1 MCAGVVAD
9 KFGRRPAVFWSSMVA
24 LLGVVIQTA
33 AQDIAM
39 FVLGRIILGLGA
51 SASGIAGGVYL
62 SESFPSRFRA
72 WGVGSL
78 NDLYWVGALLAAGI
92 TLGTGTWT
100 TSWAWRAPLLIQG
113 IFSLLCILILPFVPE
128 SPRWLQYQ
136 GLFEEARLV
145 VAQTNANSN
154 LSDPVVLT
162 IYKEIVDALKME
174 KESKRSVADIVKDP
188 IARRRFSIG
197 SSVGPLSTVV
207 GNLIALFYL
216 GPELNTA
223 GITDSRAQLHVNV
236 VLNAWCLICSLFGTL
251 LVSSWGRR
259 PTVLV
264 GQSLLTACLFI
275 IGGLSKVYAD
285 NGPKGTSNRLVYGTV
300 AVIFLFQGFYSLAW
314 TPLIYLYPTEVMNYS
329 IRANGL
335 AFSSFMLSSLT

>member
-1 MCAGVVAD
+1 MCAGIVAD
-9 KFGRRPAVFWSSMVA
+9 RFGRRPAIFWTSLIA
-24 LLGVVIQTA
+24 ILGVVIQTA
-33 AQDIAM
+33 AQDVAM
-39 FVLGRIILGLGA
+39 FALGRIILGLGA

-62 SESFPSRFRA
+62 SETFPSRFRA

-113 IFSLLCILILPFVPE
+113 LFSLLCILILPFVPE

-136 GLFEEARLV
+136 GHFDEARLV

-162 IYKEIVDALKME
+162 IYKEIVDALKVE
-174 KESKRSVADIVKDP
+174 KECKRPVVEIAKDP
-188 IARRRFSIG
+188 IARRRFLIG

-216 GPELNTA
+216 GSELTTA
-223 GITDSRAQLHVNV
+223 GITDKRTQLHVNV
-236 VLNAWCLICSLFGTL
+236 VLNAWCLVCSLFGTL

-259 PTVLV
+259 PTALV

-275 IGGLSKVYAD
+275 IGGLTKVYAN
-285 NGPKGTSNRLVYGTV
+285 NGPNGTSDRLIYGTV

-335 AFSSFMLSSLT
+335 AFSSCMLSSLT